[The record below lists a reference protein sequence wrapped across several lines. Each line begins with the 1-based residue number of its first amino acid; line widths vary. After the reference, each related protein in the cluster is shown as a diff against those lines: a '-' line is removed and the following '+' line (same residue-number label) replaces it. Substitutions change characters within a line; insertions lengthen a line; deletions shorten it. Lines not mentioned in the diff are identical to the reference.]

1 MWFKKKDKRIHM
13 LLNHRLHF
21 VHCLFSDEVRPLYEE
36 SQAVLS
42 REELDA
48 RNSTDKKQT
57 YKDALTL
64 KFNDKEFIPHSAEL
78 GHLHSTFSSSF
89 PSH

>member
-1 MWFKKKDKRIHM
+1 MHKSLNKR
-13 LLNHRLHF
+13 LRF
-21 VHCLFSDEVRPLYEE
+21 VDCLFSDEVRPLYEE

-57 YKDALTL
+57 SEDALTL
-64 KFNDKEFIPHSAEL
+64 KFIDKKII
-78 GHLHSTFSSSF
+78 FSF
-89 PSH
+89 LFL